1 MANPNPTK
9 RGPIKDKPFRDAL
22 RMEILAMGD
31 NHKGLRLVARKLLDN
46 AVNNDLSAI
55 REIADRI
62 DGKIPQAIV
71 GDDEYDPIQ
80 VATDEDRVKALAVLL
95 AKAAAEGGK

>member
-1 MANPNPTK
+1 MANPHPTQ

-22 RMEILAMGD
+22 RMEILAMGAD
-31 NHKGLRLVARKLLDN
+31 HKGLRAIARSLIKN
-46 AVNNDLSAI
+46 AVSNDNSAI

-62 DGKIPQAIV
+62 DGKVPQAIV

-80 VATDEDRVKALAVLL
+80 IEATDADRAKALAALL
-95 AKAAAEGGK
+95 AKTAVEK

>member
-1 MANPNPTK
+1 MANPHPTK

-31 NHKGLRLVARKLLDN
+31 DHKGLRLVARKLLDN

-95 AKAAAEGGK
+95 AKAAAEEKK